1 MILTEKKLKGKRIP
15 EVNGFIRG
23 YAYDPDYPSLDD
35 HVFLMLTVL
44 PENGLLDKQFKL
56 QYGDA
61 FTRAYIKNID
71 FKPYNIY
78 VFKRNLDIMNEILA
92 IGSIEHLLPLED
104 DDSLY
109 FPDDYSLTIENKKR
123 ALGN

>member
-1 MILTEKKLKGKRIP
+1 MIIQKNIEKKRIID
-15 EVNGFIRG
+15 GRG
-23 YAYDPDYPSLDD
+23 YISGFARDPDNPNFDN
-35 HVFLMLTVL
+35 HIFLMFDVL
-44 PENGLLDKQFKL
+44 PENGLLDHQFRL

-61 FTRAYIKNID
+61 FVTTYIKNID

-78 VFKRNLDIMNEILA
+78 VFKRDLDIINEVLA
-92 IGSIEHLLPLED
+92 LSGIEYKLPLED

-109 FPDDYSLTIENKKR
+109 LPDDYSLTIENKKR

>member
-1 MILTEKKLKGKRIP
+1 MIIKKEVKGKRIF
-15 EVNGFIRG
+15 EASGLVRG
-23 YAYDPDYPSLDD
+23 YATDPDHPYYDD
-35 HVFLMLTVL
+35 HIFLMFKML
-44 PENGLLDKQFKL
+44 PGNALLHSQFES

-61 FTRAYIKNID
+61 FVTMYVKHID

-78 VFKRNLDIMNEILA
+78 VFKRELSVINEVLNWS
-92 IGSIEHLLPLED
+92 SIEHKLPLED

-109 FPDDYSLTIENKKR
+109 LPDDYSFTIEKRKR